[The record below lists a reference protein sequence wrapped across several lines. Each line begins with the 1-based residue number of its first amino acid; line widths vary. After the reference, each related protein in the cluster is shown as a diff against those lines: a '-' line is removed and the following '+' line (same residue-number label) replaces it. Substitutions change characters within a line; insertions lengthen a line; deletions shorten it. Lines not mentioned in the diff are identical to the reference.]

1 MLNGERVNLLLT
13 FDQDNPY
20 GFIAGVVTDYN
31 GEDTET
37 VAKAESGL
45 EVGDTLEFLCDYYNY
60 DGDYKDSYYL
70 GEPMKVTDDME
81 ISNVKVGEGDVLIT
95 YKVTDI
101 YGQEYWTPI
110 VP

>member
-1 MLNGERVNLLLT
+1 MAVLKYKNPNWDGTTASEEYLTLTISGGGTSFDYAPSDNNKYVRSNGSWVFN
-13 FDQDNPY
+13 Y
-20 GFIAGVVTDYN
+20 
-31 GEDTET
+31 DTYT
-37 VAKAESGL
+37 
-45 EVGDTLEFLCDYYNY
+45 Y